1 MKKLILLLVMLAL
14 TSCKVFQ
21 EHPYDIFEIDGK
33 IVKEQPNKRFDT
45 KTVMVKSDFNNKYY
59 IVRGVP
65 KAKMNPPFLVKRYTT
80 YDKKRELEI
89 LYIGSP
95 SNQTDLALNK
105 RNH

>member
-65 KAKMNPPFLVKRYTT
+65 N
-80 YDKKRELEI
+80 DKKRELEI